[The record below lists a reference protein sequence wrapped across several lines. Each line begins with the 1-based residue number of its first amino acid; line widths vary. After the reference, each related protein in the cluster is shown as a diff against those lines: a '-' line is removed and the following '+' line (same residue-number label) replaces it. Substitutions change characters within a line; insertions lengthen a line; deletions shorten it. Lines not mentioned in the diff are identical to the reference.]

1 MKNKEEYYDY
11 LLKQAEE
18 MKYSKMENLFHH
30 IATPFA
36 MKLNSDFSKKAEE
49 QAYGQARDRITRGS
63 ENLSKEPTLFLVNHG
78 SVSDVSNLYNA
89 VKSQF
94 YIVADANQLS
104 EKATTFFNSLIGA
117 VYVKRCLTDEEE
129 KLLKEGKYEVP
140 YELSGEHAKI
150 YIINKLLHGNNA
162 TMFFE
167 GTWNMN
173 YDELM
178 LPAKWGAIDIAVAA
192 GVSITPVNIEYLYDL
207 NKTITTVLKPIK
219 FSKEDDKAVAINEVR
234 DAIANSRVAVREEH
248 YGNGNA
254 IGHYTKEELDEI
266 TIKNMMAYPE
276 MPVME
281 ELKCVFCKTPEE
293 YAKRKEQYEY
303 FVSLRDEA
311 ARRVAGVEEAKAI
324 RKREKK

>member
-1 MKNKEEYYDY
+1 MEKEYYEN
-11 LLKQAEE
+11 LREKAKEL
-18 MKYSKMENLFHH
+18 KYSRLENLYHH
-30 IATPFA
+30 IATPLA

-49 QAYGQARDRITRGS
+49 QAYGSVRERIVRGR
-63 ENLSKEPTLFLVNHG
+63 ENLSAEPTIFVANHG

-89 VKSQF
+89 VKQQF
-94 YIVADANQLS
+94 YIVADANQLN

-140 YELSGEHAKI
+140 YELSGEHSKL
-150 YIINKLLHGNNA
+150 YMINQLLHGNNVA
-162 TMFFE
+162 MFFE

-178 LPAKWGAIDIAVAA
+178 LPTKWGAIDIAIAA
-192 GVSITPVNIEYLYDL
+192 NAIITPVNIEYLYDE
-207 NKTITTVLKPIK
+207 NKTITTILEPLYFTAK
-219 FSKEDDKAVAINEVR
+219 DDKAKSIKMVS
-234 DAIANSRVAVREEH
+234 DSIANSRVAVREEF
-248 YGNGNA
+248 YGKGNA
-254 IGHYTKEELDEI
+254 IGHYTQEELDEI

-293 YAKRKEQYEY
+293 YAKRKAQYEY
-303 FVSLRDEA
+303 YVKLRDEA
-311 ARRVAGVEEAKAI
+311 ARRVANVAEAKAI